1 LETFIFILIILLLAG
16 SFFFLKYRSLR
27 ETKAQ
32 LSAQKRSEYE
42 SRYIKSTPALA
53 EIVSVESKFVFPSGG
68 NILTH
73 LVLNV
78 LPPGGTNYVVSVDWI
93 VEKIGY
99 ANLKPGG
106 EVAIKID
113 PNDPKCVFPN
123 VSWAK
128 YYWFK

>member
-1 LETFIFILIILLLAG
+1 MEIIAFVAIILLLGGA
-16 SFFFLKYRSLR
+16 FFFLKYRSLAGS
-27 ETKAQ
+27 KSQ
-32 LSAQKRSEYE
+32 LAAQKRVDFED
-42 SRYIKSTPALA
+42 RFAKSAPAAA

-73 LVLNV
+73 LVFNV

-93 VEKIGY
+93 VEPIGV
-99 ANLKPGG
+99 ADLKPGG

-113 PNDPKCVFPN
+113 PEDPKRIYPN

-128 YYWFK
+128 YYWI

>member
-1 LETFIFILIILLLAG
+1 MEMVAFVIVILLLG
-16 SFFFLKYRSLR
+16 GTFLFLKYRSLAGS
-27 ETKAQ
+27 KSQ
-32 LSAQKRSEYE
+32 LAAQKRVDFENRFTRSA
-42 SRYIKSTPALA
+42 PAVA
-53 EIVSVESKFVFPSGG
+53 EIVSVESRFVFPSGG
-68 NILTH
+68 NVLTH

-93 VEKIGY
+93 VEPIGV

-113 PNDPKCVFPN
+113 PEDPKRIYPN

-128 YYWFK
+128 FYWI

>member
-1 LETFIFILIILLLAG
+1 MAALIIVLLLLG
-16 SFFFLKYRSLR
+16 GTYLFLKYRSLAV
-27 ETKAQ
+27 TKSQIA
-32 LSAQKRSEYE
+32 AQKRVEFDN
-42 SRYIKSTPALA
+42 RFAKSAQATA

-93 VEKIGY
+93 VEHIGY
-99 ANLKPGG
+99 DNLKPGG
-106 EVAIKID
+106 EIAIKID
-113 PNDPKCVFPN
+113 PEDPKRIYPN

-128 YYWFK
+128 YYWI